1 MLKIENLKYQSWQ
14 TVYFQR
20 STVIATDL
28 VLAFAL
34 YRYECKLARSNELVI
49 DALH

>member
-1 MLKIENLKYQSWQ
+1 MLKTDNLNYQNWQ

-34 YRYECKLARSNELVI
+34 YRYERQPYKKQLFKG
-49 DALH
+49 